1 MKKNYFLGIDSNNR
15 CCVLT
20 SLASFDMLMENKNDI
35 DPSDF
40 NYSATNWCGCD
51 DIDRTCKLRNLHP
64 TGRVLK
70 LSKGIINKGTDYD
83 CGHEYSWA
91 FTFDRIMEVK

>member
-1 MKKNYFLGIDSNNR
+1 MKKNYFLGVNSNNR

-35 DPSDF
+35 DSSDF

-70 LSKGIINKGTDYD
+70 LSKGITHEGVDHDY
-83 CGHEYSWA
+83 GHEYPWA
-91 FTFDRIMEVK
+91 FTFDQIMEVK